1 MKQLEFT
8 AIKGRKLTASFE
20 EERISSD
27 FGSILLGEVE
37 QSIGIID
44 KIVSCINDKRASTRI
59 RHTLHQILKQRCLQ
73 ICCGYEDG
81 NDSNFLRNDPAFMIS
96 SGKAPDDSFGLAS
109 QPTMCRLENSI
120 NKTDNLRIFYALID
134 IYLDSFEVKPKFI
147 QLDMDPT
154 DNICHG
160 MQQLSLFNGYY
171 EERCYLP
178 FHVYDGTDG
187 RLISTFLRAGKTPTG
202 KEIVSVLSRIVKRI
216 RQRWDDIPI
225 IFRADTHH
233 SSKTVLQYLEGEN
246 VQYIIGKSSSEP
258 LKKLFNFAYKQAL
271 LKYKKFGK
279 PIKVYASSY
288 YTAKGWNDKSRR
300 IICCI
305 EVNSHKIKYRFII
318 TSFEEASAK
327 YLYET
332 AYCGRGRAE
341 LMIKDHKNALKSDRS
356 SCSSA
361 VANQFRLYIH
371 SAAYVIMHNL
381 RKTVLRGT
389 DLEKAQFD
397 TIRLKILKLAVR
409 VKVMKTKIHCFLQ
422 KDYKY
427 ANVYSDICNVYTAM
441 NSS

>member
-1 MKQLEFT
+1 MNQLEFT
-8 AIKGRKLTASFE
+8 AINGRKLTASFE
-20 EERISSD
+20 DERISSD
-27 FGSILLGEVE
+27 FGAILLGEIERSLGVIE
-37 QSIGIID
+37 
-44 KIVSCINDKRASTRI
+44 KIVSCINDKRVSSRI
-59 RHTLHQILKQRCLQ
+59 KHTLEQIIRQRSIQ

-81 NDSNFLRNDPAFMIS
+81 NDSDFLRHDPAFMIA
-96 SGKAPDDSFGLAS
+96 SGRTPDDSNGLAS

-120 NKTDNLRIFYALID
+120 SRTDNLRIFYAFID
-134 IYLDSFEVKPKFI
+134 LYLDSFVTKPRFI

-154 DNICHG
+154 DNVCHG

-171 EERCYLP
+171 EQRCYLP

-187 RLISTFLRAGKTPTG
+187 KLISTFLRTGKSPTG
-202 KEIVSVLSRIVKRI
+202 DEVISVLSRIIKRI
-216 RQRWDDIPI
+216 RERWNDIPI

-233 SSKTVLQYLEGEN
+233 SSKKVLQYLEDNN
-246 VQYIIGKSSSEP
+246 VQYIIGKSSSIP
-258 LKKLFNFAYKQAL
+258 LKKLFLFAYRQAQ
-271 LKYKKFGK
+271 LKYDRIGK

-288 YTAKGWNDKSRR
+288 YTAKGWNSRLRR

-305 EVNSHKIKYRFII
+305 QVNSHEIKYRFIV
-318 TSFEEASAK
+318 TSFEKASAK

-332 AYCGRGRAE
+332 AYCGRGKAE

-361 VANQFRLYIH
+361 IANQFRLYMH
-371 SAAYVIMHNL
+371 SAAYVIMHSL
-381 RKTVLRGT
+381 RKNVLRGT

-422 KDYKY
+422 KDYRY
-427 ANVYSDICNVYTAM
+427 ANVYSDICNAYTAT